1 MPWDDRNAFSK
12 FFVAIYLMYISALY
26 LFINSCFVTFFVGIT
41 RNCTAFYNQFQF
53 LVRNLNPSAAKK
65 SLCELIQY
73 HHSVKEYVF
82 SSSSNEF
89 GMNNS
94 ITVCFSESIF
104 KRLSS
109 LVFLSGLRWHAHF
122 CTCLAR
128 SFKWI
133 W

>member
-1 MPWDDRNAFSK
+1 MKISQLLEAILNIFYLLECLGMIENAFSK

-26 LFINSCFVTFFVGIT
+26 LFINSCFVTFFVAIT

-82 SSSSNEF
+82 SSS
-89 GMNNS
+89 
-94 ITVCFSESIF
+94 
-104 KRLSS
+104 
-109 LVFLSGLRWHAHF
+109 
-122 CTCLAR
+122 
-128 SFKWI
+128 
-133 W
+133 